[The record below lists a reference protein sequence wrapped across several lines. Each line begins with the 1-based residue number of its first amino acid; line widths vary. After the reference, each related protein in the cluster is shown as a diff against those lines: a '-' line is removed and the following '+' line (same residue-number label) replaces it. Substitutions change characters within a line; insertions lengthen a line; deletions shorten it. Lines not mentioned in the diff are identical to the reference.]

1 MKVRITEYLD
11 VDLEKETWCCN
22 RCGHELGSAGDNYK
36 KGCLLYERDPRAI
49 YRPVVDAKYNFAPDP
64 EWCRFIEF
72 YCPNCGTMFEI
83 EVLPPGHPITH
94 DIELDVV
101 ALKKKHEKG

>member
-1 MKVRITEYLD
+1 
-11 VDLEKETWCCN
+11 
-22 RCGHELGSAGDNYK
+22 
-36 KGCLLYERDPRAI
+36 
-49 YRPVVDAKYNFAPDP
+49 
-64 EWCRFIEF
+64 
-72 YCPNCGTMFEI
+72 MFEI